1 MTETEA
7 VQGAAERH
15 EFRGFVES
23 TETLLLPECW
33 CGWVGNMYYSKDSAR
48 KAHERHQDRELGRQ
62 GVALS
67 FRPRLHP

>member
-7 VQGAAERH
+7 VQGAVDRH
-15 EFRGFVES
+15 ELRELVYH
-23 TETLLLPECW
+23 THTNLTWW
-33 CGWVGNMYYSKDSAR
+33 CFCGKTGPDFASEESAR
-48 KAHERHQDRELGRQ
+48 HAHERHQDRELGRQ